1 MRKAVGGTVLVC
13 MIMAGCGGGGDDGG
27 AVRADEQLMLASPT
41 VATNEAA
48 EGVVEPGGV
57 EAPVNGVVEGGPD
70 VDALDD
76 LAEPDLEGLAE
87 GTESCG
93 AAKVIPE
100 AAILPEA
107 RQALLCLIN
116 AERTARGLGKLRM
129 NRRLTLASVRHSRD
143 MVRDGYF
150 AHDTPDGVSMT
161 DRLRRA
167 RYVRAAAAWTIG
179 ENLAWGAGSRAA
191 PTALVDAWM
200 ASPGHRANI
209 LQPRF
214 REIGIGLAPAA
225 PAPGIDAPAVT
236 ATTDFGRVRYD

>member
-1 MRKAVGGTVLVC
+1 MV
-13 MIMAGCGGGGDDGG
+13 IAGCGADDDGG
-27 AVRADEQLMLASPT
+27 AARTEPQLMLASPT

-48 EGVVEPGGV
+48 DGVVDRSGA
-57 EAPVNGVVEGGPD
+57 EAPINGVVEGGPD
-70 VDALDD
+70 VDVLDD

-93 AAKVIPE
+93 AAKVIPDP
-100 AAILPEA
+100 AILPEA

-116 AERTARGLGKLRM
+116 AERTARGLGRLRM
-129 NRRLTLASVRHSRD
+129 NRRLTVASVGHSRD
-143 MVRDGYF
+143 MVRNAYF
-150 AHDTPDGVSMT
+150 AHDTPGGVTMT

-167 RYVRAAAAWTIG
+167 RYVRPAAAWTIG

-225 PAPGIDAPAVT
+225 PTPGIEGLAVT
-236 ATTDFGRVRYD
+236 ATTNFGRIRLH